1 MELSEKEE
9 EKGNTGDW
17 RIGGLEDWRIGG
29 LEDWRMRSVWT
40 LGFEPGGIRYW
51 NVYVLVRSR
60 LGTPTSGIGK

>member
-40 LGFEPGGIRYW
+40 LGF
-51 NVYVLVRSR
+51 S
-60 LGTPTSGIGK
+60 